1 MFKTPVSTPRRLRRS
16 ISTGD
21 VTVNQSPHLK
31 KDDIAAGLGD
41 EDDKPEE
48 SVETLKTRIVEL
60 EQQLNDAMDKLLMTE
75 DSVVVKFNHE
85 TVEDELKSK
94 VDQLETELETLKDEL
109 RLRDEDREQS
119 ERLAQQLDSLKV
131 NYSLLLLLHNF
142 FTSVN
147 IIFGYFIESQLL
159 FFCLAAS
166 K

>member
-131 NYSLLLLLHNF
+131 IYLTF
-142 FTSVN
+142 SVYLIYVASAN
-147 IIFGYFIESQLL
+147 IIFDISLN
-159 FFCLAAS
+159 S
-166 K
+166 N